1 MTDNLDGL
9 FDLQDPHVSEGRKAE
24 IYKEQRDFL
33 NNQLTAK
40 HEQLQDALGVLVW
53 LIQNG
58 YSDAVTTA
66 KVAIRL
72 EKSK

>member
-1 MTDNLDGL
+1 MADNLDGIY
-9 FDLQDPHVSEGRKAE
+9 DLQDPETTPERKAE

-33 NNQLTAK
+33 NKQLTAK

-53 LIQNG
+53 LMQNG

-66 KVAIRL
+66 KVAIRM